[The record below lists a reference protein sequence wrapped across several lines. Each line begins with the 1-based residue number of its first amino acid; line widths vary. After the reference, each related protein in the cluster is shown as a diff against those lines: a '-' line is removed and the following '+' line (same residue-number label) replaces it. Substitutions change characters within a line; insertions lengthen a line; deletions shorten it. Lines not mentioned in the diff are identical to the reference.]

1 MNDFVPIELVRR
13 PLDRFRCDPY
23 HAVITAQTC
32 LMRQERCARGTNA
45 ELLRRGHEG
54 GDYARCTPECPLGAK
69 IRENV
74 SLPPTTAGG
83 MGGGMAA
90 RNHLPPVSGFSRSYL
105 NRMGQQAAETDSVA
119 SAGPMPKP
127 ALRMGKKRKKP

>member
-69 IRENV
+69 IRPFLV
-74 SLPPTTAGG
+74 HSIYFTPSLVRTCPTA
-83 MGGGMAA
+83 MRPRSPSIASSS
-90 RNHLPPVSGFSRSYL
+90 RNDRPCRI
-105 NRMGQQAAETDSVA
+105 NRQDS
-119 SAGPMPKP
+119 
-127 ALRMGKKRKKP
+127 